1 MSASQDCRGRA
12 RRHHRRHHRHPQGDK
27 ERERTEPGRN
37 PHVHPVHL
45 PDRDDPGCGGEPERR
60 RQRGCRRGC
69 PSARH
74 GGGAGSRRR
83 VRPVPDRTA
92 GSRSGANVPTR
103 EACDSLSRTTCRSSI
118 GSSISRMGNADGSAG
133 PMGTR
138 PRAGVHGSFCSPAAV
153 SRYPGAVVAG
163 SARTRSTRA
172 DPAISGVNSSPSCF
186 RYASSVWPP
195 RAAYARTPR
204 LPTSP
209 NGVILGITAVTVM
222 SSPARR
228 DSSWAY
234 PAMNRWV
241 ALDPAYPPL
250 AGDPLMAAPLLT
262 TTTLLPGG
270 RGLSRASRSQ
280 VNAILTSV
288 CQLPENVSHVWSWS
302 GRITGL
308 APATR
313 MSTCGLYRSS
323 RLHATVSSAAS
334 ATSVRMLALVA
345 ASSAS
350 AGPVRATATTAAPA
364 SANAPAIPRPK
375 PRLAPTTTVVLPDKS
390 LIIPLFLCVAMVSVA
405 PRSVRVTRCRI
416 RRGGGARV
424 ASCHPRRGP
433 WASGPGSGSSP
444 SGTPPHARWSH
455 RSG

>member
-1 MSASQDCRGRA
+1 MAG
-12 RRHHRRHHRHPQGDK
+12 HRSDIPRPHQG
-27 ERERTEPGRN
+27 
-37 PHVHPVHL
+37 
-45 PDRDDPGCGGEPERR
+45 
-60 RQRGCRRGC
+60 
-69 PSARH
+69 
-74 GGGAGSRRR
+74 
-83 VRPVPDRTA
+83 
-92 GSRSGANVPTR
+92 TR
-103 EACDSLSRTTCRSSI
+103 
-118 GSSISRMGNADGSAG
+118 RMGNADGSAG
-133 PMGTR
+133 LMGTR
-138 PRAGVHGSFCSPAAV
+138 SRAGVHDSFCSPAAV

-270 RGLSRASRSQ
+270 SGFSSASRSQ

-288 CQLPENVSHVWSWS
+288 CQLTENVSHVWYWS

-313 MSTCGLYRSS
+313 IRTSGPYWSS
-323 RLHATVSSAAS
+323 RLHATVPSAAS
-334 ATSVRMLALVA
+334 ATSVRMFALVV
-345 ASSAS
+345 ASSAR
-350 AGPVRATATTAAPA
+350 AGPVRATATTGTPAA
-364 SANAPAIPRPK
+364 ANARAIPRPK

-390 LIIPLFLCVAMVSVA
+390 LMFVLFFCVSMGSLALVLVVAADPELEPLALVAALRRAVQDRVVTHQELHTTRAGGIGVVDSPVVQGEDAEALGLGQVMDYVRA
-405 PRSVRVTRCRI
+405 CLPRI
-416 RRGGGARV
+416 AGGDRRQLFEHRHDPLARLLL
-424 ASCHPRRGP
+424 A
-433 WASGPGSGSSP
+433 
-444 SGTPPHARWSH
+444 ARETECEVE
-455 RSG
+455 R

>member
-1 MSASQDCRGRA
+1 
-12 RRHHRRHHRHPQGDK
+12 
-27 ERERTEPGRN
+27 
-37 PHVHPVHL
+37 
-45 PDRDDPGCGGEPERR
+45 
-60 RQRGCRRGC
+60 
-69 PSARH
+69 
-74 GGGAGSRRR
+74 
-83 VRPVPDRTA
+83 
-92 GSRSGANVPTR
+92 
-103 EACDSLSRTTCRSSI
+103 
-118 GSSISRMGNADGSAG
+118 
-133 PMGTR
+133 MGTR
-138 PRAGVHGSFCSPAAV
+138 SRAGVHGSFCSPAAV

-172 DPAISGVNSSPSCF
+172 DPAISGVSSSPSSF
-186 RYASSVWPP
+186 RYASSVWQL

-270 RGLSRASRSQ
+270 SGFSSASRSQ

-288 CQLPENVSHVWSWS
+288 YQLTENVSHVWYWS

-313 MSTCGLYRSS
+313 MRTSGSYWVQQAPRH
-323 RLHATVSSAAS
+323 RLIGRIRDLGPD
-334 ATSVRMLALVA
+334 VRAGGGQLGKRR
-345 ASSAS
+345 
-350 AGPVRATATTAAPA
+350 AGPGDRDHRSTSLSERAIDPTPQAPA
-364 SANAPAIPRPK
+364 SAN
-375 PRLAPTTTVVLPDKS
+375 DD
-390 LIIPLFLCVAMVSVA
+390 
-405 PRSVRVTRCRI
+405 
-416 RRGGGARV
+416 
-424 ASCHPRRGP
+424 
-433 WASGPGSGSSP
+433 SGPARQVTHNRPLPLRVHGFWPCRRLHRVPPFAYDLTGSAATSAAYWRSSALAALLRQLSAMDCDIGSGKMSSSP
-444 SGTPPHARWSH
+444 FSTPSKMARATDSGEAFGMSRPRDISVSTGPVRTA
-455 RSG
+455 

>member
-1 MSASQDCRGRA
+1 M
-12 RRHHRRHHRHPQGDK
+12 P
-27 ERERTEPGRN
+27 
-37 PHVHPVHL
+37 
-45 PDRDDPGCGGEPERR
+45 
-60 RQRGCRRGC
+60 
-69 PSARH
+69 RH
-74 GGGAGSRRR
+74 G
-83 VRPVPDRTA
+83 RTSLRHTKPHQ
-92 GSRSGANVPTR
+92 GTR
-103 EACDSLSRTTCRSSI
+103 
-118 GSSISRMGNADGSAG
+118 RMGNADGSAG
-133 PMGTR
+133 LMGTR
-138 PRAGVHGSFCSPAAV
+138 SRAGVHGSFCSPAAV

-186 RYASSVWPP
+186 RYSSSVWPL

-222 SSPARR
+222 PSPARR

-250 AGDPLMAAPLLT
+250 AGDPLMAAPLLI

-270 RGLSRASRSQ
+270 SGVSSASRSQ

-288 CQLPENVSHVWSWS
+288 CQLTENVSHVWCWS

-313 MSTCGLYRSS
+313 MRTSGSYSSS
-323 RLHATVSSAAS
+323 RLHATVASAAS
-334 ATSVRMLALVA
+334 ATSVRMFALVVA
-345 ASSAS
+345 NSAS
-350 AGPVRATATTAAPA
+350 AGPDRATATTGAPA

-390 LIIPLFLCVAMVSVA
+390 LMLVLFFCVSMGSLALVLVVAAPPQAGLVATEWRAVEPLVHTPEAVYPALVGRVGVVDDAILERERAHAGPFSPVCRPV
-405 PRSVRVTRCRI
+405 RSNARRDLGDERI
-416 RRGGGARV
+416 LLGALRQ
-424 ASCHPRRGP
+424 P
-433 WASGPGSGSSP
+433 
-444 SGTPPHARWSH
+444 
-455 RSG
+455 

>member
-1 MSASQDCRGRA
+1 
-12 RRHHRRHHRHPQGDK
+12 
-27 ERERTEPGRN
+27 
-37 PHVHPVHL
+37 
-45 PDRDDPGCGGEPERR
+45 
-60 RQRGCRRGC
+60 
-69 PSARH
+69 
-74 GGGAGSRRR
+74 
-83 VRPVPDRTA
+83 
-92 GSRSGANVPTR
+92 
-103 EACDSLSRTTCRSSI
+103 
-118 GSSISRMGNADGSAG
+118 
-133 PMGTR
+133 MGTR
-138 PRAGVHGSFCSPAAV
+138 SRAGVHGSFCSPAAV

-172 DPAISGVNSSPSCF
+172 DPAISGVSSSPSSF
-186 RYASSVWPP
+186 RYASSVWPL

-270 RGLSRASRSQ
+270 SGFSSASRSQ

-288 CQLPENVSHVWSWS
+288 YQLTENVSHVWYWS

-313 MSTCGLYRSS
+313 MRTSGSYWSS

-334 ATSVRMLALVA
+334 ATSVRMFALVV

-350 AGPVRATATTAAPA
+350 AGPFRATATTGAPA
-364 SANAPAIPRPK
+364 SANARAIPRPK

-390 LIIPLFLCVAMVSVA
+390 LIIVLFPCVSMVSLAVVLVVAAPPDPRFVA
-405 PRSVRVTRCRI
+405 PLRCAVEPLVHAPQAI
-416 RRGGGARV
+416 ESARV
-424 ASCHPRRGP
+424 RGIGVVDD
-433 WASGPGSGSSP
+433 AVLERERA
-444 SGTPPHARWSH
+444 HARRLSRVRRPVGADTCRDLGERPLLAGLLQRRH
-455 RSG
+455 GRETNA

>member
-1 MSASQDCRGRA
+1 MPSTVAARHDPAIVASGADAETWLDIAQTYRGSSRAHVAWGMRMGARGRWA
-12 RRHHRRHHRHPQGDK
+12 
-27 ERERTEPGRN
+27 T
-37 PHVHPVHL
+37 
-45 PDRDDPGCGGEPERR
+45 
-60 RQRGCRRGC
+60 
-69 PSARH
+69 
-74 GGGAGSRRR
+74 
-83 VRPVPDRTA
+83 
-92 GSRSGANVPTR
+92 RS
-103 EACDSLSRTTCRSSI
+103 
-118 GSSISRMGNADGSAG
+118 
-133 PMGTR
+133 
-138 PRAGVHGSFCSPAAV
+138 RAGVHGSFCSPAAV

-172 DPAISGVNSSPSCF
+172 DPAISGVSSSPSCF

-222 SSPARR
+222 PSPARR

-262 TTTLLPGG
+262 TTTTTLLPGG
-270 RGLSRASRSQ
+270 SGCSSASRSQ
-280 VNAILTSV
+280 VNAILTSA
-288 CQLPENVSHVWSWS
+288 CQLTENVSHVWYWS

-313 MSTCGLYRSS
+313 MRTSGWYWSS
-323 RLHATVSSAAS
+323 RLHATVAPAASAAS
-334 ATSVRMLALVA
+334 AWMLALVA

-350 AGPVRATATTAAPA
+350 AGPVRATATTGAPA
-364 SANAPAIPRPK
+364 SANARAIPRPK

-390 LIIPLFLCVAMVSVA
+390 LIIVLFLCMSMVSLAVVLVVA
-405 PRSVRVTRCRI
+405 APPEAGLVATEWRAVEPLVHAPEAVHPAFVRRVGVVYDAILERERAHAGPFSPVRREVRSNA
-416 RRGGGARV
+416 RRPLGEHGTLLGGPKVHRAEV
-424 ASCHPRRGP
+424 VLD
-433 WASGPGSGSSP
+433 GSRLP
-444 SGTPPHARWSH
+444 L
-455 RSG
+455 

>member
-1 MSASQDCRGRA
+1 
-12 RRHHRRHHRHPQGDK
+12 
-27 ERERTEPGRN
+27 
-37 PHVHPVHL
+37 
-45 PDRDDPGCGGEPERR
+45 
-60 RQRGCRRGC
+60 
-69 PSARH
+69 
-74 GGGAGSRRR
+74 
-83 VRPVPDRTA
+83 
-92 GSRSGANVPTR
+92 
-103 EACDSLSRTTCRSSI
+103 
-118 GSSISRMGNADGSAG
+118 
-133 PMGTR
+133 MGTR
-138 PRAGVHGSFCSPAAV
+138 SRAGAHGSFCSPAAV

-172 DPAISGVNSSPSCF
+172 DPAISGVSSSPSCF
-186 RYASSVWPP
+186 RYSSSVWPL
-195 RAAYARTPR
+195 RAAYARIPR

-270 RGLSRASRSQ
+270 SGFSSASRSQ
-280 VNAILTSV
+280 LNAILTSV
-288 CQLPENVSHVWSWS
+288 CQLTENVSHVWYCS

-313 MSTCGLYRSS
+313 MRTSGSYWSS
-323 RLHATVSSAAS
+323 RLHATVASAAS
-334 ATSVRMLALVA
+334 ATAVRMFALVA

-350 AGPVRATATTAAPA
+350 AGPDRATATTGAPA
-364 SANAPAIPRPK
+364 SANARAMPRPK

-390 LIIPLFLCVAMVSVA
+390 FI
-405 PRSVRVTRCRI
+405 VR
-416 RRGGGARV
+416 
-424 ASCHPRRGP
+424 
-433 WASGPGSGSSP
+433 SP
-444 SGTPPHARWSH
+444 SFAFGDA
-455 RSG
+455 GGVLV